1 MLWVVPQQPSVIVSP
16 LRIARVGLGLFLKDG
31 TGRVG
36 LGAILSEG
44 YVTSGG
50 PIHTT
55 RIVLGTPC
63 VRRGTVRHVE
73 NIPLLELRQP
83 EEDLASSDLTVSQY

>member
-1 MLWVVPQQPSVIVSP
+1 MLGVVPQQPSEVVSP

-44 YVTSGG
+44 CVTSGG
-50 PIHTT
+50 PIPTT
-55 RIVLGTPC
+55 RIVPVTPS
-63 VRRGTVRHVE
+63 VRRVRCLHVE
-73 NIPLLELRQP
+73 KR
-83 EEDLASSDLTVSQY
+83 Y